1 MQIIYHVELL
11 SCDVEE
17 DLDNFPY
24 EKAKMVGNKK
34 RERGNF
40 WYARKEWSLAIQLYR
55 RALEYLNDSGPGVEI
70 TNASEVILNVL

>member
-1 MQIIYHVELL
+1 MDLL
-11 SCDVEE
+11 SCEPEE

-24 EKAKMVGNKK
+24 EKAKLVGNKK

-40 WYARKEWSLAIQLYR
+40 WYARNEYSLAIQLYR

-70 TNASEVILNVL
+70 TNVADVC